1 MVEIIVQICKEV
13 YRADTVNR
21 YYLLADSSVSR
32 GNCMEERINELELRY
47 MQQEHTIQE
56 LNDIVCHQ
64 ELVLEQLRRD
74 FATMKEQM
82 MAMSPSASGD
92 TSQEEPPPHY

>member
-1 MVEIIVQICKEV
+1 MEV
-13 YRADTVNR
+13 
-21 YYLLADSSVSR
+21 
-32 GNCMEERINELELRY
+32 RINELEMHY
-47 MQQEHTIQE
+47 MQQEQTIQE
-56 LNDIVCHQ
+56 LNEIVCRQ

-74 FATMKEQM
+74 FATLKEQM